1 MMRIYS
7 IRERPEYIPWP
18 CWKAWKTIGRPVCRG
33 FRSTWSRCARPD
45 APLPDAYIAVE
56 KGKVVGGY
64 TLAVKEILWSE
75 DKGLW
80 VATLYVDPAFR
91 GRHLSPVLLAHARR
105 QGGRLG
111 FEKIYLATE
120 HSNYYEK
127 YGFFPIGP
135 DACAWG
141 EPTRMFENTTLPPK
155 VRRIA

>member
-1 MMRIYS
+1 M
-7 IRERPEYIPWP
+7 
-18 CWKAWKTIGRPVCRG
+18 
-33 FRSTWSRCARPD
+33 
-45 APLPDAYIAVE
+45 
-56 KGKVVGGY
+56 
-64 TLAVKEILWSE
+64 KEILWSE

-80 VATLYVDPAFR
+80 IATLYVAPAFR

-111 FEKIYLATE
+111 FERIYLASE

>member
-1 MMRIYS
+1 M
-7 IRERPEYIPWP
+7 EQ
-18 CWKAWKTIGRPVCRG
+18 VCQ
-33 FRSTWSRCARPD
+33 TD

-80 VATLYVDPAFR
+80 LPPSMWTLRFGAGISALSCLLMPA
-91 GRHLSPVLLAHARR
+91 GRA
-105 QGGRLG
+105 GRLG
-111 FEKIYLATE
+111 FERIYLATE

-127 YGFFPIGP
+127 YGFSPLGP

-141 EPTRMFENTTLPPK
+141 EPTGCLK
-155 VRRIA
+155 ILHCHQK

>member
-7 IRERPEYIPWP
+7 IRERPEYIPAMLESLENHWP
-18 CWKAWKTIGRPVCRG
+18 ACMPWIQKHMEQVRQT
-33 FRSTWSRCARPD
+33 D

-80 VATLYVDPAFR
+80 IATLYVDPAFR

-111 FEKIYLATE
+111 FERIYLASE

-135 DACAWG
+135 VACAWG

>member
-7 IRERPEYIPWP
+7 IRERPEYIPAMLESLENHWP
-18 CWKAWKTIGRPVCRG
+18 ACMPWIQKHMEQVRQT
-33 FRSTWSRCARPD
+33 D

-80 VATLYVDPAFR
+80 IATLYVDPAFR

-111 FEKIYLATE
+111 FERIYLA
-120 HSNYYEK
+120 S
-127 YGFFPIGP
+127 
-135 DACAWG
+135 
-141 EPTRMFENTTLPPK
+141 
-155 VRRIA
+155 